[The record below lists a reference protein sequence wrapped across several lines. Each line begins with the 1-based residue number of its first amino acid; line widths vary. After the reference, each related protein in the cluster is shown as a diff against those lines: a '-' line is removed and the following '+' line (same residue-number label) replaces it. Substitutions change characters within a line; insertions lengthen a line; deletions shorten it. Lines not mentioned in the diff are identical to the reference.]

1 MNYHS
6 EGYKTQLTK
15 GKGMCGGVQGKPG
28 TSFYNGAAGDT
39 FNPAS
44 DRL

>member
-1 MNYHS
+1 M
-6 EGYKTQLTK
+6 QLTK

-28 TSFYNGAAGDT
+28 KSFRSGVAGDT

-44 DRL
+44 SRLWQHV